1 MSSIRARRPSPG
13 RIDLIRLPRT
23 PTHDINVE
31 NNNPAVRASLERH
44 ASFEDSESFTVLAQR
59 ETEAA
64 LSRHL
69 KQEEQLARNAT
80 RERLEAS
87 CVKYDEVDVKQEALS
102 RRQVGHPCFFG
113 AFFNSRKG
121 VVIFRLCLLLMHFRP
136 YSSLPEQQALM
147 DTSRTQASATRKV
160 RTCCGCLRLVAI

>member
-1 MSSIRARRPSPG
+1 MFGIRARRPSPG

-69 KQEEQLARNAT
+69 KQEEQLARFARHAT

-102 RRQVGHPCFFG
+102 RRQVGHPFFVA
-113 AFFNSRKG
+113 AFFNS
-121 VVIFRLCLLLMHFRP
+121 
-136 YSSLPEQQALM
+136 
-147 DTSRTQASATRKV
+147 
-160 RTCCGCLRLVAI
+160 

>member
-1 MSSIRARRPSPG
+1 MALAS
-13 RIDLIRLPRT
+13 
-23 PTHDINVE
+23 DINVE

-102 RRQVGHPCFFG
+102 RRQVGHPCFFWRILQ
-113 AFFNSRKG
+113 FTKG
-121 VVIFRLCLLLMHFRP
+121 CCYLPLMSIAYALPPIFI
-136 YSSLPEQQALM
+136 
-147 DTSRTQASATRKV
+147 SA
-160 RTCCGCLRLVAI
+160 